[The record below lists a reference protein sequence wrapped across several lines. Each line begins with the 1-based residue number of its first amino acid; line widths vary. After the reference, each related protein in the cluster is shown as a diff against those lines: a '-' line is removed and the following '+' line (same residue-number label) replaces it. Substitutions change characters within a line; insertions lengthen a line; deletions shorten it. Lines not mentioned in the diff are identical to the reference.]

1 MSDTLKPT
9 VRTVTQTEER
19 FLPSDVFESR
29 SRTQPPRNGTGFI
42 REAARDVPVYHEC
55 DVLVVGGGPS
65 GSAAAYAA
73 AKAGADVVLLERYNH
88 LGGLATGGLVIWID
102 RMTDWAGRQVIRGF
116 ADDILDRLPADGK
129 AGPAPEDWGSRD
141 PKLAA
146 YWGAR
151 TSAFHGIVSWAPT
164 IDPERLKVATQEMLL
179 EARVRIV
186 LHSWAALPVV
196 EDGRVSAVL
205 FESKAGR
212 LALRAKVVVDA
223 TGDGDVFARAGAEF
237 DSDIDEGDV
246 HHSMN
251 TGFMLGGVD
260 MDRWIDFRNIERDQF
275 AEFMRL
281 GRERL
286 GYFQAPYVSW
296 RKDIALFLGPRQSG
310 LSGLDIDD
318 MTEVE
323 IRSHRFMVGHCNFFR
338 QHAPG
343 FEDAYMLQSAS
354 QLGVRHTRRLK
365 GVGKLQRAQ
374 WSDGV
379 AQSGEVGV
387 SPSVSPKFPVV
398 SVPYDVLVPAR
409 LDGLL
414 ACGRHISC
422 DPSSHGFMREIP
434 QCWLTGQAAGAAAA
448 VAVNAGVQPRAV
460 NVRDVQAALRKQGV
474 FIRDA
479 GGA

>member
-1 MSDTLKPT
+1 
-9 VRTVTQTEER
+9 
-19 FLPSDVFESR
+19 
-29 SRTQPPRNGTGFI
+29 
-42 REAARDVPVYHEC
+42 
-55 DVLVVGGGPS
+55 
-65 GSAAAYAA
+65 
-73 AKAGADVVLLERYNH
+73 
-88 LGGLATGGLVIWID
+88 
-102 RMTDWAGRQVIRGF
+102 
-116 ADDILDRLPADGK
+116 
-129 AGPAPEDWGSRD
+129 
-141 PKLAA
+141 
-146 YWGAR
+146 
-151 TSAFHGIVSWAPT
+151 
-164 IDPERLKVATQEMLL
+164 
-179 EARVRIV
+179 
-186 LHSWAALPVV
+186 
-196 EDGRVSAVL
+196 
-205 FESKAGR
+205 
-212 LALRAKVVVDA
+212 LRARAVIDA

-237 DSDIDEGDV
+237 ENDIDEGDV

-251 TGFMLGGVD
+251 TAFVLGGVD
-260 MDRWIDFRNIERDQF
+260 MDRWIDFRNLQAEQF
-275 AEFMRL
+275 ADFMSL
-281 GRERL
+281 GREQL
-286 GYFQAPYVSW
+286 GFFQPPYVSW

-310 LSGLDIDD
+310 LSALDIDD

-343 FEDAYMLQSAS
+343 FENAYMLQSAS

-365 GVGKLQRAQ
+365 GVGKMLRTQ

-379 AQSGEVGV
+379 ALGSEVGV
-387 SPSVSPKFPVV
+387 SPSVSTKFPVI
-398 SVPYDVLVPAR
+398 SVPYEALLPAR

-448 VAVNAGVQPRAV
+448 VAVNAGAQPRAV